1 MTMPKFMSVFEM
13 GEEVAAQHRAQ
24 AERDAADPVYQ
35 AALKAK
41 REREEAARSRT
52 TLTAEE
58 AAAEWAALD
67 EEEEE

>member
-1 MTMPKFMSVFEM
+1 MAKLMDIFEM
-13 GEEVAAQHRAQ
+13 GEEIAAQHRAQ

-52 TLTAEE
+52 TLTEEE
-58 AAAEWAALD
+58 AAAEWAAL
-67 EEEEE
+67 EEEEEE

>member
-1 MTMPKFMSVFEM
+1 MPKFMSVFEM
-13 GEEVAAQHRAQ
+13 GEEVAAQIRAQ

-41 REREEAARSRT
+41 REREEAARGRT
-52 TLTAEE
+52 TLTEEE
-58 AAAEWAALD
+58 AAAEGAALD